1 MQNLNVK
8 MSSICMR
15 IKNHLHINSFALSLA
30 LKQRLETTW
39 NGLLMTHTQDT
50 QCNIYSLQQFLI
62 ANKHYIVTTWI
73 GFLNGF
79 DKTAGKIRL
88 KILPIT
94 ATPGIFAAWINE
106 PFFSLNTSKK
116 TRKATSKINW
126 LSYLWWKTEKL
137 TGNIAFTTE
146 HVLYYYFFNF
156 SSYF

>member
-30 LKQRLETTW
+30 LKQRLEATW
-39 NGLLMTHTQDT
+39 NGLLMMHTQDT

-62 ANKHYIVTTWI
+62 ANKRFIVTTRI

-94 ATPGIFAAWINE
+94 ATPGIFAA
-106 PFFSLNTSKK
+106 
-116 TRKATSKINW
+116 
-126 LSYLWWKTEKL
+126 
-137 TGNIAFTTE
+137 
-146 HVLYYYFFNF
+146 
-156 SSYF
+156 

>member
-15 IKNHLHINSFALSLA
+15 IKNQFHINGFALSLA
-30 LKQRLETTW
+30 LKQRLEATR
-39 NGLLMTHTQDT
+39 NGLSTMHTQDT

-62 ANKHYIVTTWI
+62 ANKRYIVTTRI
-73 GFLNGF
+73 GFFNGF
-79 DKTAGKIRL
+79 DETAGKICI

-126 LSYLWWKTEKL
+126 LYSVTSGERLK
-137 TGNIAFTTE
+137 N
-146 HVLYYYFFNF
+146 
-156 SSYF
+156 